1 MHSWEGEKTE
11 QYGRQFV
18 RSIFSFRPQV
28 TEPIVRPST
37 PPPLPGDELMYH
49 GMFHCLSEMSLL
61 RYLLDPTGAGMWL
74 FHPRIAE
81 LRKSNNFLVKI
92 LVHRDSE
99 VADRREGLV
108 LIDENPLTHP
118 IPITTP
124 ANVSVRYEIGKKNE
138 VRIESLAVSTLS
150 VTLPTQYERHAVIR
164 GKELATS

>member
-1 MHSWEGEKTE
+1 MVC
-11 QYGRQFV
+11 F
-18 RSIFSFRPQV
+18 IA
-28 TEPIVRPST
+28 
-37 PPPLPGDELMYH
+37 
-49 GMFHCLSEMSLL
+49 CLKY
-61 RYLLDPTGAGMWL
+61 RYSDILLDPTGTGMWL

-124 ANVSVRYEIGKKNE
+124 ANVAVRYEIGKKNE
-138 VRIESLAVSTLS
+138 VRVESLPVDTLGI
-150 VTLPTQYERHAVIR
+150 TLPTQKERHAVIR
-164 GKELATS
+164 GKGVGDIVIYVKSAGPKKASVRKETERRGGFELAKADMCVLQNS

>member
-1 MHSWEGEKTE
+1 MHSWGGERKPSSMDINLSDLSSLFD
-11 QYGRQFV
+11 R
-18 RSIFSFRPQV
+18 QV

-61 RYLLDPTGAGMWL
+61 RYFVRPNWRRHVAFPPKNSG
-74 FHPRIAE
+74 
-81 LRKSNNFLVKI
+81 NFGNRTTSWSRYSCI
-92 LVHRDSE
+92 CDSE

-124 ANVSVRYEIGKKNE
+124 SERLRPVRNREE
-138 VRIESLAVSTLS
+138 E
-150 VTLPTQYERHAVIR
+150 
-164 GKELATS
+164 